1 MVCACPGDQAIMN
14 ENMNKDFFRYRDIFK
29 GRRMPLAFVDLDKFD
44 RNIAYVASTQ
54 AGTGKKIRVHSKSI
68 RCLPLIKRIFEIG
81 GSAYQGIMT
90 ISVEETAFLANRGL
104 DDFIVA
110 YPTVQPSDM
119 DLFAAITKQ
128 GARASLMID
137 SIEHLEVLSRAGEK
151 AGVVLHA
158 CMDVDMSYRPLKTKL
173 HLGVRRSPVRSPQE
187 ALVIARESRNHKHVE
202 IDTIM
207 GYEAH
212 IAGLNDDTPGKW
224 MKNHVLRF
232 VKKASV
238 FELTR
243 RRGKVVRALR
253 NEGLDIRI
261 VNGGGSGSL
270 VSTGRDRS
278 VTEVTAGSAFF
289 APGLFQHFKEVH
301 FEPAFFFAIQ
311 VVRKPAPDMVTCQG
325 GGYVASGSVGNDKLP
340 VPVYP
345 KGLTFLPLEG
355 AGEVQTPF
363 ILPETCPEL
372 HLGDPV
378 FLQHAKGGELS
389 ERFNEYDLVQG
400 DRIVDTVKTYRGEG
414 NAFI

>member
-1 MVCACPGDQAIMN
+1 MN
-14 ENMNKDFFRYRDIFK
+14 DNMNKTFFRYRDIFK

-44 RNIAYVASTQ
+44 RNVAYVASTQ
-54 AGTGKKIRVHSKSI
+54 KGTGKSIRVHSKSI
-68 RCLPLIKRIFEIG
+68 RCLPLIKRIFDIG
-81 GSAYQGIMT
+81 GSAYQGVMT
-90 ISVEETAFLANRGL
+90 ISVEEAAFLADQGL

-119 DLFAAITKQ
+119 DLFAAITGRGVKV
-128 GARASLMID
+128 SLMID
-137 SIEHLEVLSRAGEK
+137 SIEHIEILERAGEK

-158 CMDVDMSYRPLKTKL
+158 CMDVDMSYRPLKTNV
-173 HLGVRRSPVRSPQE
+173 HLGVRRSPVRSPDE
-187 ALVIARESRNHKHVE
+187 ALAIAQESGKLKHVV

-207 GYEAH
+207 GYEGH
-212 IAGLNDDTPGKW
+212 IAGTNDDIPGKRL
-224 MKNHVLRF
+224 KNHLMRF

-243 RRGKVVRALR
+243 RRGKVVKALR
-253 NEGLDIRI
+253 KAGLDIRI

-270 VSTGRDRS
+270 VSTGKDRS

-289 APGLFQHFKEVH
+289 APGLFRHFKEVH
-301 FEPAFFFAIQ
+301 FEPAAFFAIQ
-311 VVRKPAPDMVTCQG
+311 VVRKPAPDIVTCQG
-325 GGYVASGSVGNDKLP
+325 GGFVASGSAGNDKLP

-345 KGLTFLPLEG
+345 EGLTFLPLEG

-363 ILPETCPEL
+363 ILPKDCPEL

-400 DRIVDTVKTYRGEG
+400 DRIVDSVKTYRGEG
-414 NAFI
+414 KAFI